1 MSEKTIYDLKLHE
14 VMLLHKNDRASIVV
28 IRVPG
33 GFLYQCG
40 MNGTNGMFDTCFVP
54 YEGQQIASTMAA
66 LNDAFIELKA
76 LKYQLEGDNVVDHT
90 AYLSK
95 LISIT
100 SKVVTALRPVQK

>member
-1 MSEKTIYDLKLHE
+1 MSEKTIFDLKLHE
-14 VMLLHKNDRASIVV
+14 CMLLHKNKIASIAV

-33 GFLYQCG
+33 GFLYQSG
-40 MNGTNGMFDTCFVP
+40 MNGMFDTCFVP
-54 YEGQQIASTMAA
+54 YKEEQLSSTVTA

-100 SKVVTALRPVQK
+100 ANALAALRPVQK